1 MDASIRRLEDAGV
14 TSLSAG
20 EPRKGDDFPRSC
32 RHVPGFFPRFPAAG
46 GGSWLFHHPVKG
58 VFMFKPNM
66 AEMFQQMQRL
76 QQEMTKAQE
85 ALGGITAEGSA
96 GGGIVTAV
104 VNGKQQL
111 RSIKIDP
118 EAIASGDKEMLED
131 LVVAAVNQALEK
143 SQDLAREEMQKVGNG
158 LLPGGLKL
166 PGFGI

>member
-1 MDASIRRLEDAGV
+1 
-14 TSLSAG
+14 
-20 EPRKGDDFPRSC
+20 
-32 RHVPGFFPRFPAAG
+32 
-46 GGSWLFHHPVKG
+46 
-58 VFMFKPNM
+58 MFKPNM

-143 SQDLAREEMQKVGNG
+143 SQDLARDEMQKVGNG

-166 PGFGI
+166 PGLGI